1 MSVSPNIN
9 FRAGLVLPTSAMAME
24 PSLTQNSYLPP
35 LPISL
40 PSMTGIAI
48 GNQPIQTLGL
58 PPFINGVYLYI
69 FLKKYN

>member
-9 FRAGLVLPTSAMAME
+9 FRAGLVLPTSA
-24 PSLTQNSYLPP
+24 LTQNSYLPP

-48 GNQPIQTLGL
+48 GNQPIQALGL
-58 PPFINGVYLYI
+58 SPFINGV
-69 FLKKYN
+69 